1 MKTLDDLIEQRQKL
15 TELIRMAKLLG
26 GKAKIGDGIIT
37 LTELKEALTELKIEI
52 ESRRS
57 NFPPLRRVK

>member
-1 MKTLDDLIEQRQKL
+1 MTTLDDLIEQRQKL
-15 TELIRMAKLLG
+15 TELIRMAKLFN
-26 GKAKIGDGIIT
+26 GKIKVGDELTT
-37 LTELKEALTELKIEI
+37 LVELKESLTELKIGI